1 MMNRLEILK
10 QDLNCLISHKNVFH
24 KVVYQVLI
32 QRYQKELKELNYHY
46 GQEIKHTN
54 EQE

>member
-1 MMNRLEILK
+1 MTNRLEILK
-10 QDLNCLISHKNVFH
+10 QGLDYLTSHKNAFH
-24 KVVYQVLI
+24 EVVYQVLI

-46 GQEIKHTN
+46 GQETKHTN